1 MTGTELKQALFNKTP
16 VMHNGIR
23 YKRIYEI
30 VYRVP
35 EDKLIVSAGLLDENA
50 NSIVYA
56 LPDKVSPIP
65 LVEGKENTADGKA
78 DT

>member
-1 MTGTELKQALFNKTP
+1 MTGAELKQALFNKKP
-16 VMHNGIR
+16 VMYNGIR
-23 YKRIYEI
+23 YRRVYEI

-65 LVEGKENTADGKA
+65 PVEGKENTADGKA